1 MKYKITNFVV
11 QQIMARKKKYVL
23 ELDKEIDFDVIGIC
37 SHHSDYRLAWSIN
50 ETLALK
56 LRKCE
61 KDFVLSSRSGKI
73 TSSHSAY
80 EFKDEEYRLDY
91 FLIKNKSKGSYLIQE
106 KTTIDYFLFLCDNA
120 AVEVDELIQKL
131 KTAPSILAAYRF
143 NPDEIAS
150 AENLVFI

>member
-1 MKYKITNFVV
+1 
-11 QQIMARKKKYVL
+11 MARKKKYIL

-37 SHHSDYRLAWSIN
+37 SHHGDYRLAWSIN
-50 ETLALK
+50 DTIGLN

-61 KDFVLSSRSGKI
+61 EDFVLSNKSGKI

-106 KTTIDYFLFLCDNA
+106 KTTIDYFLFLCDNT
-120 AVEVDELIQKL
+120 AVEVDALIQRL

-143 NPDEIAS
+143 YSNEIAS